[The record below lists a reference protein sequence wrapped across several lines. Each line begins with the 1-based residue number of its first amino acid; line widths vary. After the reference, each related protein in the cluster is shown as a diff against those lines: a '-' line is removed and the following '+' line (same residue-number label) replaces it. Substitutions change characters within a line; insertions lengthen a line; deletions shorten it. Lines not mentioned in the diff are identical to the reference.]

1 MKPSHQALA
10 TLLLFVTCAWGQQPA
25 SQSEGRPHFRAAK
38 RMVMTWVPPYA
49 VAKSRARLEESF
61 GGVGMKDS
69 LTHLALQFYEP
80 TREGG
85 LRRVRGMDD
94 VGDATVAAL
103 RDWGHANGIRVLL
116 CVDNGSK
123 SWDWPLA
130 RAAFAGHP
138 KEFAA
143 SLAAE
148 VERMGLDGVDVDLEG
163 NGELDADKAAF
174 VAFIRELSAL
184 LHAKQRQLTVDTFSY
199 IWNAPNQRWWKE
211 LLPLVDGLN
220 TMGYQEIGA
229 SGKDWRAFAAQEA
242 AAGADVGKLLLGMPA
257 EVARWQ
263 GGEALEQ
270 LCWAR
275 DHGKAGVAIWDAQ
288 LPSPAW
294 RTREVWM
301 TLREIQGAK

>member
-1 MKPSHQALA
+1 
-10 TLLLFVTCAWGQQPA
+10 
-25 SQSEGRPHFRAAK
+25 
-38 RMVMTWVPPYA
+38 MVMTWVPPYA

-85 LRRVRGMDD
+85 LRRVPGMDD

-116 CVDNGSK
+116 CVYNGRK

-163 NGELDADKAAF
+163 NGEFDADKAAF
-174 VAFIRELSAL
+174 IAFIRELSVL
-184 LHAKQRQLTVDTFSY
+184 LHAKDRQLTVDSFSD
-199 IWNAPNQRWWKE
+199 IWNAPSKRWWKE
-211 LLPLVDGLN
+211 LMPLVDGLN
-220 TMGYQEIGA
+220 SMGYQEIGL
-229 SGKDWRAFAAQEA
+229 SGKDWRSYAVQEA
-242 AAGADVGKLLLGMPA
+242 AAGADVAKFLLGMPS
-257 EVARWQ
+257 EVARWR
-263 GGEALEQ
+263 GNDALDQ
-270 LCWAR
+270 LRWVR
-275 DHGKAGVAIWDAQ
+275 DYGKSGVSIWDAQ

-294 RTREVWM
+294 RTREVW
-301 TLREIQGAK
+301 TVLREIRDGK